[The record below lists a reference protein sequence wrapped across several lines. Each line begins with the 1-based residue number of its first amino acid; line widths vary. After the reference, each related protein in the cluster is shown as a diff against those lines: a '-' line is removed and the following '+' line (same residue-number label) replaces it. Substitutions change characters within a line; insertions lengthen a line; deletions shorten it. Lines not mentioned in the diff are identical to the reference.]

1 MSDDGL
7 HNGSAGVTFTHNHDV
22 FKPFALEH
30 VAQAYTLM
38 MPGNT
43 VVYFNGRS
51 SATTATSP
59 SPAAA
64 TR

>member
-1 MSDDGL
+1 M
-7 HNGSAGVTFTHNHDV
+7 TFVQSHDV

-43 VVYFNGRS
+43 VVYFNGKEFGG
-51 SATTATSP
+51 TATFR

-64 TR
+64 TP

>member
-7 HNGSAGVTFTHNHDV
+7 HNGSAGVTFMQNHDV

-43 VVYFNGRS
+43 IVYFNGRES
-51 SATTATSP
+51 ETTGP
-59 SPAAA
+59 FPNPAAR